1 MKKIRNLLSILLI
14 FSLVLSLG
22 VTSAFA
28 DGNPDDDNPGGAE
41 VPATTTGS
49 ENRYEAD
56 VGDLKDINGAS
67 MSFDKYLVL
76 KKSAE
81 VPTVKFKFVIEAG
94 ADGGAADAGV
104 FIMPV
109 PYTNASTPY
118 NVLGQPVFVAGTDVT
133 LATTAYDNDS
143 AILQYKPGDT
153 TADEGTQAAGK
164 TIDFM
169 TVTPA
174 DDEKYAEKPLT
185 VSFEGVTFLEP
196 GVYRYT
202 ITESE
207 DTTGGS
213 ALPGLQLD
221 PAVEARR
228 GGTSMK
234 RFLDVYVTDSSDG
247 NGGHQLDISGYVLHV
262 KSNAPTIGAD
272 KGTADVTT
280 DDDRLLDKS
289 TGFSNWWDTC
299 DLEFKK
305 EVTGNQASRDK
316 YFKFTVKVSS
326 TPALT
331 DDLVFEVDMGHATA
345 APSKNVATTYTAAA
359 MLAANTTELDAATVP
374 GKLLVK
380 GGVLD
385 AGKVFYLQHGQYI
398 RIKGLPA
405 GATYTVTELA
415 EDYQSTAAAVTDY
428 KNVTNGVLSEED
440 AKNRNTNDAE
450 ARDDVVYTS
459 FLNSSNGTIPT
470 GIITV
475 IGPAVAVIL
484 LGLGGLGFVLAGKR
498 RREEGAE

>member
-28 DGNPDDDNPGGAE
+28 DTSVTTP
-41 VPATTTGS
+41 TTGS
-49 ENRYEAD
+49 ENRYEGD
-56 VGDLKDINGAS
+56 VGDLKDNSGDS

-81 VPTVKFKFVIEAG
+81 VPNVKFKFVIEAG
-94 ADGGAADAGV
+94 AEGGAADAGV
-104 FIMPV
+104 FIKPV
-109 PYTNASTPY
+109 PYTDASTPY
-118 NVLGQPVFVAGTDVT
+118 NVLGRPVFVAGTDVT
-133 LATTAYDNDS
+133 LAKTTYDNDS
-143 AILQYKPGDT
+143 AILQYQPGDT
-153 TADEGTQAAGK
+153 TADEGTQGTK

-174 DDEKYAEKPLT
+174 NDEKYAEKPLT
-185 VSFEGVTFLEP
+185 VSFAGVTFLEP

-228 GGTSMK
+228 EGTSTK
-234 RFLDVYVTDSSDG
+234 RFLDVYVTDSSNG
-247 NGGHQLDISGYVLHV
+247 SGGHQLDISGYVLHE
-262 KSNAPTIGAD
+262 KSKSPTID
-272 KGTADVTT
+272 SSTRGTADVTT
-280 DDDRLLDKS
+280 DGDRLLDKS

-345 APSKNVATTYTAAA
+345 APSKNVATTYTAAE
-359 MLAANTTELDAATVP
+359 MQEANTTELDALTVP

-380 GGVLD
+380 GGDL
-385 AGKVFYLQHGQYI
+385 AGGKTFYLQHGQYI

-405 GATYTVTELA
+405 GATYAVTEVA
-415 EDYQSTAAAVTDY
+415 EDYKSTAVAVTNY
-428 KNVTNGVLSEED
+428 KNATNGVLSEKD
-440 AKNRNTNDAE
+440 ALNRETNAAE

-459 FLNSSNGTIPT
+459 FQNSREGIVPT

>member
-28 DGNPDDDNPGGAE
+28 ADPDDDNPG
-41 VPATTTGS
+41 VATPTTGS
-49 ENRYEAD
+49 ENRYEGD

-94 ADGGAADAGV
+94 DDGGAADAGV

-109 PYTNASTPY
+109 PYTDASTPY

-133 LATTAYDNDS
+133 LAKTAYANDS
-143 AILQYKPGDT
+143 AILQYQPGDT
-153 TADEGTQAAGK
+153 TADEGTQATTE

-169 TVTPA
+169 TATA

-185 VSFEGVTFLEP
+185 VSFAGVTFLEP

-221 PAVEARR
+221 PAVAAR
-228 GGTSMK
+228 GGTSTK
-234 RFLDVYVTDSSDG
+234 RFLDVYVTDSSNG
-247 NGGHQLDISGYVLHV
+247 SGGHQLDISGYVLHE
-262 KSNAPTIGAD
+262 KSNAPTID
-272 KGTADVTT
+272 SSTRGTADVTT
-280 DDDRLLDKS
+280 DGDRLLDKS

-380 GGVLD
+380 GGDLD

-405 GATYTVTELA
+405 GATYTVTEVA
-415 EDYQSTAAAVTDY
+415 EDYKSTPVAVTNY
-428 KNVTNGVLSEED
+428 KNATTGVLSAQD
-440 AKNRNTNDAE
+440 ALNRETNVAE

-459 FLNSSNGTIPT
+459 FQNSREGVVPT

>member
-1 MKKIRNLLSILLI
+1 MKRIRNLLSILLI

-28 DGNPDDDNPGGAE
+28 
-41 VPATTTGS
+41 S
-49 ENRYEAD
+49 ENRYEGD
-56 VGDLKDINGAS
+56 VGDLQDITGDS

-81 VPTVKFKFVIEAG
+81 VPNVKFKFVIEAG
-94 ADGGAADAGV
+94 EDGGAADTGV
-104 FIMPV
+104 FIKPV
-109 PYTNASTPY
+109 PFTDASTPY

-133 LATTAYDNDS
+133 LATTTYANDS
-143 AILQYKPGDT
+143 AILQDRPGDT
-153 TADEGTQAAGK
+153 TADEGTQGTK

-169 TVTPA
+169 TATPA
-174 DDEKYAEKPLT
+174 NDEKYAEKPLT
-185 VSFEGVTFLEP
+185 VSFADVTFLEP

-221 PAVEARR
+221 PAVEAR
-228 GGTSMK
+228 GGTSTK
-234 RFLDVYVTDSSDG
+234 RFLDVYVTDSPDGSDG
-247 NGGHQLDISGYVLHV
+247 YQLEISGYVLHE
-262 KSNAPTIGAD
+262 KSNAPRINSDTR
-272 KGTADVTT
+272 GTADVTAFG
-280 DDDRLLDKS
+280 DRLPDKS

-305 EVTGNQASRDK
+305 EVYGNQASHDK
-316 YFKFTVKVSS
+316 YFKFTVTVSS
-326 TPALT
+326 TPDALT
-331 DDLVFEVDMGHATA
+331 DALVFEVDMGHATA
-345 APSKNVATTYTAAA
+345 APSKNVATTYTAAE
-359 MLAANTTELDAATVP
+359 MLAANTTELDAVTVP

-380 GGVLD
+380 GGALA
-385 AGKVFYLQHGQYI
+385 AGKIFYLQHGQSI

-405 GATYTVTELA
+405 GATYTVTEVA
-415 EDYQSTAAAVTDY
+415 EDYQSTAAAVTNY
-428 KNVTNGVLSEED
+428 KNATTGVLSVQD
-440 AKNRNTNDAE
+440 ALNRETNEAE

-459 FLNSSNGTIPT
+459 FLNSRNGTIPT

>member
-1 MKKIRNLLSILLI
+1 MKKIRNLLSNLLI

-28 DGNPDDDNPGGAE
+28 DTS
-41 VPATTTGS
+41 VATPTTGS
-49 ENRYEAD
+49 ENRYEGD
-56 VGDLKDINGAS
+56 VGFLQDVTGDS

-81 VPTVKFKFVIEAG
+81 VPNVKFKFVIEAG
-94 ADGGAADAGV
+94 AEGGAADTGV
-104 FIMPV
+104 FIKPV
-109 PYTNASTPY
+109 PSTDASTPY

-133 LATTAYDNDS
+133 PATTTYANDS

-153 TADEGTQAAGK
+153 TADEGTQATTE

-169 TVTPA
+169 TATA

-185 VSFEGVTFLEP
+185 VSFAGVTFLEP

-221 PAVEARR
+221 PAVAARE
-228 GGTSMK
+228 GTSTK
-234 RFLDVYVTDSSDG
+234 RFLDVYVTDSPDGSDV
-247 NGGHQLDISGYVLHV
+247 HQLDISGYVLHE

-280 DDDRLLDKS
+280 DGARLLDKS

-380 GGVLD
+380 GGDLD

-440 AKNRNTNDAE
+440 AKNRNTNEAE

-459 FLNSSNGTIPT
+459 FLNSRNGTIPT

-498 RREEGAE
+498 RREEGDE

>member
-28 DGNPDDDNPGGAE
+28 DTS
-41 VPATTTGS
+41 VATPTTGS
-49 ENRYEAD
+49 ENRYEGD
-56 VGDLKDINGAS
+56 VGDLVDVTGGS

-81 VPTVKFKFVIEAG
+81 VPTVQFKFVIEAG
-94 ADGGAADAGV
+94 AEGGAADAGV

-109 PYTNASTPY
+109 PYTDASTSY

-133 LATTAYDNDS
+133 LAKTTYDNDS
-143 AILQYKPGDT
+143 AILQYQPGDT
-153 TADEGTQAAGK
+153 TADEGTQATTE

-169 TVTPA
+169 TATA
-174 DDEKYAEKPLT
+174 NDEKYAEKPLT
-185 VSFEGVTFLEP
+185 VSFAGVTFLEP

-207 DTTGGS
+207 NVPTGGS

-221 PAVEARR
+221 PVVAAR
-228 GGTSMK
+228 GGTSTK
-234 RFLDVYVTDSSDG
+234 RFLDVYVTDSDDG
-247 NGGHQLDISGYVLHV
+247 SGGYQLEPRGYVLHE
-262 KSNAPTIGAD
+262 KSNAPKIDPDTR
-272 KGTADVTT
+272 GTADVLA
-280 DDDRLLDKS
+280 DGDRLRDKS

-305 EVTGNQASRDK
+305 EVYGNQASHDK
-316 YFKFTVKVSS
+316 YFKFTVTVSS

-331 DDLVFEVDMGHATA
+331 DALVFEVDMGHATA
-345 APSKNVATTYTAAA
+345 APSKNVATTYTAED
-359 MLAANTTELDAATVP
+359 MLTANTTELDAATVP

-380 GGVLD
+380 GGDL
-385 AGKVFYLQHGQYI
+385 AGGKTFYLQHGQYI

-405 GATYTVTELA
+405 GATYTVTEVA
-415 EDYQSTAAAVTDY
+415 EDYKSTPVAVTDY
-428 KNVTNGVLSEED
+428 KNATTGVLSEKDALNRETNED
-440 AKNRNTNDAE
+440 ET
-450 ARDDVVYTS
+450 RDDVVYTS
-459 FLNSSNGTIPT
+459 FKNSREGIIPT

-498 RREEGAE
+498 RREEGDE

>member
-1 MKKIRNLLSILLI
+1 MKKIRNLLSIPLI

-28 DGNPDDDNPGGAE
+28 ADPDDDNPG
-41 VPATTTGS
+41 VATPTTGS
-49 ENRYEAD
+49 ENRYEGD

-94 ADGGAADAGV
+94 DDGGAADAGV

-109 PYTNASTPY
+109 PYTDASTPY

-133 LATTAYDNDS
+133 LAKTAYANDS
-143 AILQYKPGDT
+143 AILQYQPGDT
-153 TADEGTQAAGK
+153 TADEGTQATTE

-169 TVTPA
+169 TATA

-185 VSFEGVTFLEP
+185 VSFAGVTFLEP

-221 PAVEARR
+221 PAVAAR
-228 GGTSMK
+228 GGTSTK
-234 RFLDVYVTDSSDG
+234 RFLDVYVTDSSNG
-247 NGGHQLDISGYVLHV
+247 SGGHQLDISGYVLHE
-262 KSNAPTIGAD
+262 KSNAPTID
-272 KGTADVTT
+272 SSTRGTADVTT
-280 DDDRLLDKS
+280 DGDRLLDKS

-380 GGVLD
+380 GGDLD

-405 GATYTVTELA
+405 GATYTVTEVA
-415 EDYQSTAAAVTDY
+415 EDYKSTPVAVTNY
-428 KNVTNGVLSEED
+428 KNATTGVLSAQD
-440 AKNRNTNDAE
+440 ALNRETNVAE

-459 FLNSSNGTIPT
+459 FQNSREGVVPT

>member
-28 DGNPDDDNPGGAE
+28 ADPEGNNPA
-41 VPATTTGS
+41 AATTTTGS
-49 ENRYEAD
+49 ENRYEGD
-56 VGDLKDINGAS
+56 VGDLTDVTGTS

-76 KKSAE
+76 KKSAV
-81 VPTVKFKFVIEAG
+81 VPNVKFKFVIEAG
-94 ADGGAADAGV
+94 AEGGAADTGV
-104 FIMPV
+104 FIKPV
-109 PYTNASTPY
+109 PYTDASTPY

-133 LATTAYDNDS
+133 LATTTYANDS
-143 AILQYKPGDT
+143 AILQYRPGDT
-153 TADEGTQAAGK
+153 TADEGTQGTK

-174 DDEKYAEKPLT
+174 NDEKYAEKPLT
-185 VSFEGVTFLEP
+185 VSFAGVTFLEP

-221 PAVEARR
+221 PAVAAR
-228 GGTSMK
+228 GGTSTK
-234 RFLDVYVTDSSDG
+234 RFLDVYVTDSPDGSDG
-247 NGGHQLDISGYVLHV
+247 YQLEISGYVLHE
-262 KSNAPTIGAD
+262 KSNAPRIDSDTR
-272 KGTADVTT
+272 GTADVTHNA
-280 DDDRLLDKS
+280 DPLPDKS

-305 EVTGNQASRDK
+305 EVYGNQASHDK
-316 YFKFTVKVSS
+316 YFKFTVTVSS

-345 APSKNVATTYTAAA
+345 APSKNVATTYTAAE

-380 GGVLD
+380 GGDLA
-385 AGKVFYLQHGQYI
+385 AGKTFYLQHGQYI

-440 AKNRNTNDAE
+440 AKNRNTNEAE

-459 FLNSSNGTIPT
+459 FLNSRNGTIPT

>member
-28 DGNPDDDNPGGAE
+28 ADPDDDNPG
-41 VPATTTGS
+41 VATPTTGS
-49 ENRYEAD
+49 ENRYEGD

-94 ADGGAADAGV
+94 DDGGAADAGV

-109 PYTNASTPY
+109 PYTDASTPY

-133 LATTAYDNDS
+133 LAKTAYANDS
-143 AILQYKPGDT
+143 AILQYQPGDT
-153 TADEGTQAAGK
+153 TADEGTQATTE

-169 TVTPA
+169 TATA

-185 VSFEGVTFLEP
+185 VSFAGVTFLEP

-221 PAVEARR
+221 PAVAER
-228 GGTSMK
+228 GGTSTK
-234 RFLDVYVTDSSDG
+234 RFLDVYVTDSPDGSD
-247 NGGHQLDISGYVLHV
+247 GHQLDISGYVLHE
-262 KSNAPTIGAD
+262 KSNAPTID
-272 KGTADVTT
+272 SSTRGTADVTT
-280 DDDRLLDKS
+280 DGDRLLDKS

-380 GGVLD
+380 GGDLD

-440 AKNRNTNDAE
+440 AKNRNNNEAE

-459 FLNSSNGTIPT
+459 FLNSRNGTIPT